1 MGVEGRVSL
10 QPDTKARSPNVK
22 QLDCGNKCGTVN
34 STSEIVKLI
43 FFFFF
48 LVRSC

>member
-22 QLDCGNKCGTVN
+22 QLEVAL
-34 STSEIVKLI
+34 SIAHQKL
-43 FFFFF
+43 
-48 LVRSC
+48 